1 MSEGTTSLSKRDKV
15 VNKPSESIIYHL
27 IIHHLISCRN
37 DSETNKPL
45 GKSEGNSVSDD
56 IVSLKQENE
65 RLRVENEK
73 LKSEIAEWKAKAEK
87 YKSKCK
93 TLKDIIQGVPE
104 MMQEPTPSP
113 PEMNLGDS
121 NDEIGKEAEDS
132 FTENDLKKP
141 TAPEDDYE
149 LRRSKFYA
157 SVRPQI
163 VPVPIQRLAA

>member
-1 MSEGTTSLSKRDKV
+1 MS
-15 VNKPSESIIYHL
+15 
-27 IIHHLISCRN
+27 RN
-37 DSETNKPL
+37 DSETNKTL
-45 GKSEGNSVSDD
+45 GKSEGNSGSDD

-65 RLRVENEK
+65 RLRFENEK
-73 LKSEIAEWKAKAEK
+73 LKSEIAEWKSKADK

-113 PEMNLGDS
+113 PELNLADS
-121 NDEIGKEAEDS
+121 EEDEVEKEKDIS

-141 TAPEDDYE
+141 APSEDDYE

-157 SVRPQI
+157 NVRPQI
-163 VPVPIQRLAA
+163 VSVPIQRLAA